1 MYDLLFLGGYLYGK
15 RDTTAMLQA
24 TFVLS
29 DIGPLCMQLY
39 GPQYQEE
46 DPEEL
51 EKDLLDCVRHRLDPG
66 TTALDGYTLAVS
78 TRLPRLLHR

>member
-1 MYDLLFLGGYLYGK
+1 MQYKWTEYVNNTLRTWLMYDLLFLGGYLYGK

-39 GPQYQEE
+39 GP
-46 DPEEL
+46 
-51 EKDLLDCVRHRLDPG
+51 
-66 TTALDGYTLAVS
+66 
-78 TRLPRLLHR
+78 